1 MFPGP
6 RVLPG
11 PRERGEYVRRVLC
24 LAVRPP
30 SSHFPFQERSTLGER
45 RGVYPP
51 FSRGRT
57 NRSES
62 SEPQTGR
69 EVECASHQGNMQ
81 QEGVKE
87 KEEGKEKQAG

>member
-1 MFPGP
+1 MY
-6 RVLPG
+6 L
-11 PRERGEYVRRVLC
+11 
-24 LAVRPP
+24 
-30 SSHFPFQERSTLGER
+30 
-45 RGVYPP
+45 P

-69 EVECASHQGNMQ
+69 EVEWASHQGSMK

-87 KEEGKEKQAG
+87 KEEKKEKQAG